1 VTDKEAV
8 YYELL
13 VLRCRKRQQDAQE
26 ELVRAWNGPLHYYIR
41 RLVDDEQESLQVLQQ
56 TWVHVLHG
64 LGRLREP
71 RRLPAWLYSIARKTA
86 MTRLRRKYSENAFR
100 EDNGGVPPV
109 QESSESGFDDAEQ
122 VHYGLGRISLVHRE
136 VLTLYF
142 LQDLSLEEIAGVV
155 GIPVGTVKSRLHHA
169 KGALRA
175 VLDQE
180 ESKHERT

>member
-1 VTDKEAV
+1 VTDREAI
-8 YYELL
+8 YCELL
-13 VLRCRKRQQDAQE
+13 VLRCQQRHQDALE
-26 ELVRAWNGPLHYYIR
+26 ELVRTWNGPLHYYLR

-56 TWVHVLHG
+56 TWVHVLQG

-86 MTRLRRKYSENAFR
+86 MNRVRRKYSENAITR
-100 EDNGGVPPV
+100 SDGDITPV
-109 QESSESGFDDAEQ
+109 QESTEPSLDNAEQ
-122 VHYGLGRISLVHRE
+122 VHFGLSRVSIVHRE

-142 LQDLSLEEIAGVV
+142 LQDLSLDEIAGVV

-169 KGALRA
+169 KCALKA

-180 ESKHERT
+180 ESKHART